1 MVDILLGPRPLDLL
15 SPRVPGH
22 LDELLQLFNQFFE
35 RETRGYW
42 REEEWGEGREE
53 EWEEEWEKRE
63 RGGGERERGR
73 LGDGRGKSRRVAVW

>member
-35 RETRGYW
+35 SKTR
-42 REEEWGEGREE
+42 GEGREE
-53 EWEEEWEKRE
+53 EWEKR
-63 RGGGERERGR
+63 
-73 LGDGRGKSRRVAVW
+73 

>member
-35 RETRGYW
+35 RETRG
-42 REEEWGEGREE
+42 EGREE
-53 EWEEEWEKRE
+53 EWEKR
-63 RGGGERERGR
+63 
-73 LGDGRGKSRRVAVW
+73 